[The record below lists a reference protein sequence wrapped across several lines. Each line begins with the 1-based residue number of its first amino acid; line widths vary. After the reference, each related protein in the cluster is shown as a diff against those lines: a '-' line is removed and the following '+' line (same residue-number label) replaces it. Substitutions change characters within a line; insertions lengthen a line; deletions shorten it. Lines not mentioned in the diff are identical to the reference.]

1 MDLLRRGVEPIRA
14 MQQIRSVLAQTISLG
29 GGDAI
34 PMGFF
39 YIKKSFWDF
48 FAPAFDSLIDLQ
60 G

>member
-39 YIKKSFWDF
+39 LYKKNPFGISS
-48 FAPAFDSLIDLQ
+48 PQHLIL
-60 G
+60 

>member
-39 YIKKSFWDF
+39 YIKKILLGFLRPS
-48 FAPAFDSLIDLQ
+48 I
-60 G
+60 